1 MASNGV
7 INIKK
12 GFDLNLAGAAKKEI
26 VELPVSELVAIKPTD
41 FLDTFP
47 KLMVEVG
54 DEVKAGEPVFYSKD
68 REELKFTSPVSG
80 EVVDIV
86 RGAKRKML
94 EIRILADKETKY
106 KDFSGMY
113 SGGLNRETVTETLL
127 SSGTWHFIRQRPFNV
142 IADSEETPKAIFIS
156 GFDSSPLAPDI
167 NFILKDRREDFN
179 KGLEVLKVF
188 GAPIHL
194 SIKQGAEGND
204 VFTGVTD
211 VVKHEV
217 TGPHP
222 AGNVGIQIH
231 HIDPIKSAS
240 EVVWYVAPQDL
251 AIIGHLF
258 NKGHY
263 HPVRIIPVAGSEVKA
278 PKYYRTIIGNAIKG
292 MIENNLIE
300 GKNRI
305 ILGNVL
311 TGKKTDEQG
320 FLGYYDTMIS
330 VLPEGDEPEFFGWL
344 LPGFGKLSLSR
355 TFFTWLN
362 KKSEYR
368 LDTGMHGE
376 QRNFVVTG
384 EYDKVLPMNI
394 MPVQL
399 LKAILAKDFETMEKL
414 GIYEVSEEDFALCE
428 FACTSKI
435 PVQEILSEGLELM
448 RKEG

>member
-12 GFDLNLAGAAKKEI
+12 GFDINLAGAAKKE
-26 VELPVSELVAIKPTD
+26 VQDLPVSKIVALKPTD

-54 DEVKAGEPVFYSKD
+54 NEVKAGDPLFYSKD
-68 REELKFTSPVSG
+68 REELKFTAPVSG

-86 RGAKRKML
+86 RGAKRKIL
-94 EIRILADKETKY
+94 EIRILADKDIKY
-106 KDFSGMY
+106 KDFSGIT
-113 SGGLNRETVTETLL
+113 SKSISKESVTEALL
-127 SSGTWHFIRQRPFNV
+127 SSGAWHLIRQRPFNI
-142 IADSEETPKAIFIS
+142 IANSEETPKAIFIS

-167 NFILKDRREDFN
+167 NFVLQDKKEDYLKGIEA
-179 KGLEVLKVF
+179 LKAL
-188 GAPIHL
+188 GAPVHL
-194 SIKQGAEGND
+194 SLRAGDSGNELLKS
-204 VFTGVTD
+204 TPGV
-211 VVKHEV
+211 KIHHFN
-217 TGPHP
+217 GPHP
-222 AGNVGIQIH
+222 AGNVGVQIH
-231 HIDPIKSAS
+231 HIDPIKNGS
-240 EVVWYVAPQDL
+240 EKVWYVAPQDV

-258 NKGHY
+258 NTGQYK
-263 HPVRIIPVAGSEVKA
+263 PERVVCLAGSEVKN
-278 PKYYRTIIGNAIKG
+278 PQYYRTIAGNAIAG
-292 MIENNLIE
+292 MIDQNLTD

-305 ILGNVL
+305 ILGNAL
-311 TGKKTDEQG
+311 TGKKTAAEG
-320 FLGYYDTMIS
+320 FLGYYDTMVT

-376 QRNFVVTG
+376 ERNFVVTG
-384 EYDKVLPMNI
+384 EYEKVLPMNI

-399 LKAILAKDFETMEKL
+399 LKAVLAKDFETMEKL
-414 GIYEVSEEDFALCE
+414 GIYEVAEEDFALCE

-435 PVQEILSEGLELM
+435 PVQKILSEGLELM